1 MAIVNTSG
9 VMINGIN
16 YSWGNITILL
26 FGNPI
31 ISSQKIEF
39 KMAQSKDNTYGLGF
53 DVISRGYGNKTYE
66 ATIDMLQDDWQSI
79 VASSPNH
86 DPLNIPPFQIRV
98 VFGGTRVT
106 ARTIKLNN
114 CEFLENS
121 LTASQGDTKLPVSIP
136 IIFAGLES

>member
-16 YSWGNITILL
+16 YSWGNITVLL
-26 FGNPI
+26 FGIPV
-31 ISSQKIEF
+31 ISCQKINF
-39 KMAQSKDNTYGLGF
+39 KKTQEKTNTYGLGF
-53 DVISRGYGNKTYE
+53 DVISRGYGNNTYE
-66 ATIDMLQDDWQSI
+66 ASLDMLQDDWQNIIS
-79 VASSPNH
+79 ASPNH

-106 ARTIKLNN
+106 SRTVKLNN
-114 CEFLENS
+114 CEFLENNFE
-121 LTASQGDTKLPVSIP
+121 ASQGDTKLNVSIP

>member
-1 MAIVNTSG
+1 MAIVNTGG

-26 FGNPI
+26 FGIPV

-39 KMAQSKDNTYGLGF
+39 KNAQEKSNTYGLGF

-66 ATIDMLQDDWQSI
+66 ASIDMLQDDWQNI
-79 VASSPNH
+79 VNASPNH

-121 LTASQGDTKLPVSIP
+121 LTASQGDTKLNVSIP